1 MFDGMFAAAIE
12 RLRNRSPEEICRL
25 GNVAFDGSAFRFE
38 SLGREMAVSYPE
50 YEVLP
55 AVDPWQALVML
66 HYLSMAGGAPME
78 GKMIAFSEYRDGL
91 ARGYG
96 FDRDTENAIRE
107 RAGALSEDE
116 LKKRCLALGGRLV
129 ASNADL
135 CAEFKFMPN
144 YPVWLK
150 IWFADDEFPTSGKI
164 FVDASAEKYLSIE
177 DAVTVGRAILDSLIG

>member
-1 MFDGMFAAAIE
+1 
-12 RLRNRSPEEICRL
+12 
-25 GNVAFDGSAFRFE
+25 
-38 SLGREMAVSYPE
+38 MAVSYPE

-135 CAEFKFMPN
+135 CVEFKFMPN

-150 IWFADDEFPTSGKI
+150 IWFADDEFPASGKI
-164 FVDASAEKYLSIE
+164 FVDASGGEVSE
-177 DAVTVGRAILDSLIG
+177 HRGRGDGRQGDTGFVNWMNGCFDALLFRRKMRGLVISV

>member
-150 IWFADDEFPTSGKI
+150 TWFADDEFPTSGKI

-177 DAVTVGRAILDSLIG
+177 DAVTVGGAILDSVIG